1 MQNALAIYPISA
13 QPPTLGHGNILRRA
27 AACFVK
33 LYWVAALSPEKETRL
48 SLQSQ
53 IEIMQDYVKYYKLN
67 NVEVAYFSGSIA
79 RYALEKE
86 ARFIVRGV
94 RHGGDLDHEM
104 SLSAGYRGITEE
116 VEVVAFFADPK
127 YSRISSSLV
136 RELARIGEDIS
147 AYVIPATVG
156 KILTAYGPV
165 SFEDKLK

>member
-1 MQNALAIYPISA
+1 MHNAIAVYPISA
-13 QPPTLGHGNILRRA
+13 QPPTLGHGDILRRA
-27 AACFVK
+27 AASFVK

-48 SLQSQ
+48 SLESQ
-53 IEIMQDYVKYYKLN
+53 IGIMQDYVKYYKLN
-67 NVEVAYFSGSIA
+67 NVEVAHFSGSIA
-79 RYALEKE
+79 RYALDKE

-104 SLSAGYRGITEE
+104 SLSAGYRGITEQ

-147 AYVIPATVG
+147 AYVIPQTQA
-156 KILTAYGPV
+156 KILDAYGPA
-165 SFEDKLK
+165 SMKK